1 MKKFLT
7 LSILLL
13 GFISYGQKFEQTV
26 ADASCECIQELPD
39 LTDENYKNCI
49 STSLTEALVKGDVKR
64 NMKQIGT
71 VKGMKSTLEK
81 VYGILAES
89 CSFNSN
95 KELKQKRE
103 LYYSASP
110 NYEAN
115 ISYNMGK
122 DFMEQG
128 NYQLAISSF
137 EKALE
142 NDENFVLALDDIAIS
157 YRQLN
162 QFEEA
167 ITYYKKSLAV
177 FPEGD
182 FALMNIAVVY
192 NLKEDY
198 KTSNEYYAQLM
209 QYQPH
214 NAEGYYGFGRNLS
227 FLEDYEN
234 ALLHIIKAHKI
245 YIFEKSD
252 YEKHSL
258 QMIGILYGLMKEKG
272 KEKAFYRIAKEN
284 GITIKQ

>member
-13 GFISYGQKFEQTV
+13 GFISYGQTFEQTV

-89 CSFNSN
+89 CSLNAN

-103 LYYSASP
+103 VYYSASP

-128 NYQLAISSF
+128 NYQLAIKSF

-162 QFEEA
+162 QFDEA

-214 NAEGYYGFGRNLS
+214 NA
-227 FLEDYEN
+227 
-234 ALLHIIKAHKI
+234 
-245 YIFEKSD
+245 
-252 YEKHSL
+252 
-258 QMIGILYGLMKEKG
+258 
-272 KEKAFYRIAKEN
+272 
-284 GITIKQ
+284 